1 MGGRDVWFF
10 DRVARWYD
18 HLMPAIDERSIE
30 AGFDRASRAIE
41 TVVDVGGGTGR
52 AIRSVAVRRR
62 LVCDASIG
70 MLRRVPTGLSPV
82 RGTATA
88 LPFGPATVDAVVIVD
103 ALHHFPDPSVVIDE
117 AARILRPGGILY
129 IQEFDRQT
137 VRGRLLELG
146 ERVLGF
152 DPTLF
157 TINELADLLE
167 GSFEVTVLDR
177 GFACTVVG
185 TKPRHP

>member
-1 MGGRDVWFF
+1 MGVKDVWFF

-18 HLMPAIDERSIE
+18 RLMPAIDGRSIQ
-30 AGFDRASRAIE
+30 AGLDRSSRPIE

-52 AIRSVAVRRR
+52 AIRSVAAPRRV
-62 LVCDASIG
+62 VCDASIG
-70 MLRRVPTGLSPV
+70 MLRRVPAGLSPV
-82 RGTATA
+82 RGAATA
-88 LPFGPATVDAVVIVD
+88 LPFGSATADAVVIID
-103 ALHHFPDPSVVIDE
+103 AFHHFPDPTLVVDE

-129 IQEFDRQT
+129 VQEFDRRT

-152 DPTLF
+152 GSTFF
-157 TINELADLLE
+157 TADELADLLA

-177 GFACTVVG
+177 GFAYAIVG